1 MADRDPP
8 THTLPAQDAQ
18 ARIQAQGQASERK
31 APRRRRA
38 IWVWLI
44 WLLVLGGIGTGGWY
58 WLSKREVPEA
68 AGGRFGRGAPMPV
81 SAATV
86 ERGDLPVT
94 IAALG
99 TVTPMQVVTVRPQV
113 SGRLT
118 KIGFQ
123 EGQTVKEGDFLA
135 EIDPRG
141 FQAALE
147 QAEGQLQRDQ
157 ALLRNAEIDLARYRT
172 LVQQD
177 SIARQQRD
185 NQEALVRQYQG
196 TVKTDQALVDSA
208 RVNLSYTRITAPL
221 SGRVGLR
228 LIDQGN
234 YVQAGD
240 ATGIVVITQVQPIT
254 VTFAVPED
262 NVPAITRQ
270 LRAGVTLPVT
280 VYDRGRS
287 AVLGKGR
294 LVSMDNQIDTSTG
307 TVKIKAQFDNT
318 EEILFPNQFVNVEL
332 LVDTLRDKAILPVA
346 AVQRGAPGT
355 FVYVINP
362 DSTVSAKP
370 VKLGRTEGER
380 VMIESGLEVGTRVVA
395 DGADRLRDG
404 AKIVLLQGGG
414 AAPPAATEGQRP
426 QRRQRSP

>member
-8 THTLPAQDAQ
+8 THTVPAPDAQ
-18 ARIQAQGQASERK
+18 TRPMPESAK
-31 APRRRRA
+31 PVRRRSA
-38 IWVWLI
+38 IWAWLI
-44 WLLVLGGIGTGGWY
+44 WLLVLGGIGYGGWY
-58 WLSKREVPEA
+58 WLQNRQVPEA
-68 AGGRFGRGAPMPV
+68 AAGRFNRNTPMPV

-99 TVTPMQVVTVRPQV
+99 TVTPMQVVTIRPQV

-177 SIARQQRD
+177 SMARQQRD
-185 NQEALVRQYQG
+185 TQEALVRQYQG

-208 RVNLSYTRITAPL
+208 RVNLSYTRITSPL
-221 SGRVGLR
+221 NGRVGLR
-228 LIDQGN
+228 LVDQGN

-240 ATGIVVITQVQPIT
+240 ATGIVVISQVKPIT
-254 VTFAVPED
+254 VSFAVPED

-280 VYDRGRS
+280 VYDRSRTT
-287 AVLGKGR
+287 VLGKGQ

-307 TVKIKAQFDNT
+307 TVKIKAQFDNA
-318 EEILFPNQFVNVEL
+318 EEALFPNQFVNVEL
-332 LVDTLRDKAILPVA
+332 LVDTLRDKAVLPVA
-346 AVQRGAPGT
+346 SVQRGAPGT
-355 FVYVINP
+355 FVYLINP
-362 DSTVSAKP
+362 DSTVAVKP
-370 VKLGRTEGER
+370 IKVGRTEGER
-380 VMIESGLEVGTRVVA
+380 VMVESGLEIGTRVVA

-404 AKIVLLQGGG
+404 ARIIVLEGGRAPGGG
-414 AAPPAATEGQRP
+414 AGVTGEGPRT
-426 QRRQRSP
+426 QRRPRSP

>member
-8 THTLPAQDAQ
+8 THRLPEPEAQTRPDPP
-18 ARIQAQGQASERK
+18 ARQRS
-31 APRRRRA
+31 A
-38 IWVWLI
+38 IWAWLI
-44 WLLVLGGIGTGGWY
+44 WLLVLGGIGYGGWY
-58 WLSKREVPEA
+58 WLQNRPVPEA
-68 AGGRFGRGAPMPV
+68 AAGRFGRGTPMPV

-86 ERGDLPVT
+86 QRADLPIT

-99 TVTPMQVVTVRPQV
+99 TVTPAQMVTIRPQV

-118 KIGFQ
+118 RIGFQ
-123 EGQTVKEGDFLA
+123 EGQMVKEGDFLA

-141 FQAALE
+141 YQAALE

-157 ALLRNAEIDLARYRT
+157 AQLRNAEIDLARYRT

-196 TVKTDQALVDSA
+196 TVRTDQALVDSA

-234 YVQAGD
+234 FVQAGD
-240 ATGIVVITQVQPIT
+240 ATGIVVITQVQPIV

-262 NVPAITRQ
+262 NVPAIVRQ
-270 LRAGVTLPVT
+270 LRAGATLPVT
-280 VYDRGRS
+280 VYDRSRTT
-287 AVLGKGR
+287 VLGKGQ
-294 LVSMDNQIDTSTG
+294 LLSMDNQIDTSTG
-307 TVKIKAQFDNT
+307 TVKIKAQFDNAD
-318 EEILFPNQFVNVEL
+318 EMLFPNQFVNVEL
-332 LVDTLRDKAILPVA
+332 LVDTLRDRPVLPAAAI
-346 AVQRGAPGT
+346 QRGAPGT
-355 FVYVINP
+355 FVYVINA

-370 VKLGRTEGER
+370 VKLGRAEGER
-380 VMIESGLEVGTRVVA
+380 VMIESGLDVGTRVVA
-395 DGADRLRDG
+395 DGADRVRDG
-404 AKIVLLQGGG
+404 GKVVVLGSGT
-414 AAPPAATEGQRP
+414 APPPGAGDTTRP
-426 QRRQRSP
+426 QRRPRSP